1 MAGAPKQVLVVG
13 GGAAGVVTTAALLRQ
28 AADVPGQPVE
38 VTVVERSGVVG
49 PGLAYGTHDPQ
60 HLLNN
65 YAGRMSALE
74 HDPLHLVRWCVA
86 EGMAVTPQTF
96 VPRETYGR
104 YLAAL
109 LDTVPVPTGSRVTRL
124 RDEVVDLTD
133 VGGSYLARTASGAV
147 LTADVVVLALGNP
160 PPRRPRGIDADDDR
174 FAPDPWDPG
183 LLDRVGDDDRV
194 LLVGTGLTT
203 VDVTAQIAAARPR
216 VRMTAVSRHGLL
228 PLRHVEQAPGPA
240 SSFDGDVR
248 TLGAVL
254 AEVRRC
260 VDAGA
265 DWRCVVESLKTV
277 ANDVWGSLSF
287 DDKEQ
292 FTRHVS
298 RYWEIARHRMAPAMA
313 EIVDDLL
320 ATGRL
325 TVASSRDVD
334 PATYDLVVNCTGPAP
349 VSTPGW
355 NPLVDSLAVKGMLWP
370 GPFGL
375 GIDVDAD
382 GALIDADGVGAR
394 RMYAVGAA
402 RRGVEWEVA
411 AVPDIRRQA
420 VRLAE
425 HLARHLGP
433 PAPLPSTVPPA
444 ELVG

>member
-1 MAGAPKQVLVVG
+1 MVGAPKRVLVVG
-13 GGAAGVVTTAALLRQ
+13 GGAAGVVTTAALLRE
-28 AADVPGQPVE
+28 AATASGQPVD
-38 VTVVERSGVVG
+38 VTVVERSAVLG
-49 PGLAYGTHDPQ
+49 PGLAYGTRERQ

-86 EGMAVTPQTF
+86 EGMAVTDRTF
-96 VPRETYGR
+96 VSRETYGR
-104 YLAAL
+104 YLAGL
-109 LDTVPVPTGSRVTRL
+109 LDSVPVPPGSRVTRL

-133 VGGSYLARTASGAV
+133 AGSAYLASTASGAL
-147 LTADVVVLALGNP
+147 LTADVAVLALGNP
-160 PPRRPRGIDADDDR
+160 PPRRTRGLDVDDAR
-174 FAPDPWDPG
+174 FAPDPWEPS

-203 VDVTAQIAAARPR
+203 VDVCAQIAAARPR

-240 SSFDGDVR
+240 TSFDREVR

-260 VDAGA
+260 VAAGE
-265 DWRCVVESLKTV
+265 DWRCVVEALKTI
-277 ANDVWGSLSF
+277 ANDVWGSLSL

-325 TVASSRDVD
+325 RLASSRDVD
-334 PATYDLVVNCTGPAP
+334 PAAYDLVVNCTGPAP

-355 NPLVDSLAVKGMLWP
+355 NPLVDNLAVKGMLWP

-394 RMYAVGAA
+394 GMYAVGAA
-402 RRGVEWEVA
+402 RRGAEWEVA

-420 VRLAE
+420 VRLA
-425 HLARHLGP
+425 RHLDGSAP
-433 PAPLPSTVPPA
+433 PPVAVPPA

>member
-1 MAGAPKQVLVVG
+1 MARTPKQVLVVG
-13 GGAAGVVTTAALLRQ
+13 GGAAGVVTAAALVRQ
-28 AADVPGQPVE
+28 AGETRRPVD
-38 VTVVERSGVVG
+38 VTVVERAAVVG
-49 PGLAYGTHDPQ
+49 PGLAYGTREPR

-74 HDPLHLVRWCVA
+74 HDPLHLVRWCAA
-86 EGMAVTPQTF
+86 EGMAVTAGTF
-96 VPRETYGR
+96 VSRETYGR

-109 LDTVPVPTGSRVTRL
+109 LDAVPVPPGSRVTRL
-124 RDEVVDLTD
+124 RGEVVDLAD

-160 PPRRPRGIDADDDR
+160 PPRRPPGIVVDDGR
-174 FAPDPWDPG
+174 FAPDPWDPA
-183 LLDRVGDDDRV
+183 LLDRVGDEDRV

-203 VDVTAQIAAARPR
+203 VDVAAQLAAARPR

-228 PLRHVEQAPGPA
+228 PLRHVDQPPGPA
-240 SSFDGDVR
+240 ASFDGEVR

-260 VDAGA
+260 VDAGT

-292 FTRHVS
+292 FIRHVG
-298 RYWEIARHRMAPAMA
+298 RHWEIARHRMAPAMA

-320 ATGRL
+320 RDGRL
-325 TVASSRDVD
+325 TLARSRDVD
-334 PATYDLVVNCTGPAP
+334 PASYDLVVNCTGPAP

-382 GALIDADGVGAR
+382 GALLDADGVGAR
-394 RMYAVGAA
+394 GMYAVGAA
-402 RRGVEWEVA
+402 RRGVAWEVA

-420 VRLAE
+420 VRLA
-425 HLARHLGP
+425 RHLCRDDVA
-433 PAPLPSTVPPA
+433 PAPRPSTAPPA